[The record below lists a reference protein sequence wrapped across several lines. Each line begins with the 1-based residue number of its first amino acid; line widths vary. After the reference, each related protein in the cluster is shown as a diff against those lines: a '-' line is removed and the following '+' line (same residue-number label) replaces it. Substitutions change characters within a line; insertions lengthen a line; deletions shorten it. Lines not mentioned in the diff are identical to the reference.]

1 LNGVAVDTVQP
12 LTSKYNY
19 SLTGMYEDKVVSAR
33 VVYTWRSKAVLFGY
47 SNNPIDGRYISA
59 FGLLDASVNFKL
71 PYNFSLSITAS
82 NLTNAAANRYVGE
95 PGFETGIERQ
105 HFVNGR
111 NFGATLRY
119 SFGG

>member
-1 LNGVAVDTVQP
+1 VAFQ
-12 LTSKYNY
+12 
-19 SLTGMYEDKVVSAR
+19 GSAVR
-33 VVYTWRSKAVLFGY
+33 LFEQSHRRALYLCIRPARRLG
-47 SNNPIDGRYISA
+47 
-59 FGLLDASVNFKL
+59 NFKL

-82 NLTNAAANRYVGE
+82 NITNAAANRYVGE